1 MSENKTQPTEAS
13 VAKFLDGIS
22 DSKKQEDT
30 QTIVEIME
38 RVSGYPAKMWGE
50 SLIGFGQYTY
60 TYKSGRTGEW
70 SLVGVSPRARNISI
84 YIMPGFDN
92 YQDLMQQLGK
102 FKVGRSCLYINKLQD
117 VDVQVLETLIERS
130 VNDMK
135 TKYKIA

>member
-13 VAKFLDGIS
+13 VTTFLDGIA
-22 DSKKQEDT
+22 DSGKKDDT
-30 QTIVEIME
+30 QTIVKIME
-38 RVSGYPAKMWGE
+38 RVSGYPPKMWGE

-84 YIMPGFDN
+84 YIMPGFDQ

-117 VDVQVLETLIERS
+117 VDIQVLETLIERS
-130 VNDMK
+130 VKDMK
-135 TKYKIA
+135 ERYNVS